1 MKSSKQSRRDA
12 KQLFKSCLVN
22 GQMDE
27 GRVRE
32 TMRLVIEKKPRG
44 YVGALTHFQRLVKL
58 DIDKRA
64 AHVESATELTP
75 EMRASVKANLAR
87 AYGSNITLNFS
98 VNAKLIG
105 GLRIKVGSDVLDG
118 SVHARLNN
126 LQNSFR

>member
-12 KQLFKSCLVN
+12 KQLFKGCQVN

-32 TMRLVIEKKPRG
+32 TVKLVIEKKPRG
-44 YVGALTHFQRLVKL
+44 YLGTLTHFQRLVKL
-58 DIDKRA
+58 DIDKRT
-64 AHVESATELTP
+64 AHVESATDLAP
-75 EMRASVKANLAR
+75 ETQASVKANLTKV
-87 AYGSNITLNFS
+87 YGENITLSFS
-98 VNAKLIG
+98 VNPRLIG

-118 SVHARLNN
+118 SVQARLNN